1 MLIGF
6 PMSLYTSSAL
16 TTPGKISTR
25 TVPSNGNSI
34 AYTYNN
40 GTVRHINIRRK
51 FTVALNA
58 NWTSPEFTFANW
70 SDNNT
75 SEGVGYPTLVLE
87 FALKKVGTLTFNQA
101 TYSGL
106 GYGIVAGG
114 NSLTTDTMSVGTM
127 NAGEEWER
135 CIRITYPLLYKTQTT
150 DFTVGQTVTGATSGA
165 TGVIAAQTDNGTS
178 GSLVLIT
185 ETGTW
190 VDSEAITDG
199 LGGAA
204 LVDLTTNQNQLATI
218 GLQACFQEGKKA
230 SQSASDNWNSSD
242 PVVYPVY
249 TANVNG
255 SGVITSV
262 SKTSGGSGWAVGPSL
277 YAFETMADGTFQIKS
292 IGYGNLSAGTV
303 NSGTVSN
310 GAAPSGYVW
319 TNPTVVFAGGTGFG
333 ASTAVVDMALMTAIP
348 DRPVASLRLASD
360 SVGRG
365 YSSTDGSGDRNH
377 NFGVFERAIANRFGV
392 INMST
397 SGGAL
402 GNQTQFATTFAR
414 QYGLYDGKCTHSLIA
429 LGSND
434 ASTGQTKAAM
444 VTWFNS
450 IATHMRAAGELVTGS
465 VIIPREQ
472 VRAITGITQAANAVV
487 TCSNSVSPIGAG
499 DTIIFNSS
507 VGGMTQIRGLVAT
520 VVSATSTTIT
530 INIDSTAFTAYTSG
544 GGLYSKTPSG
554 QLPETGFSLGGVADL
569 FNADMLSGA
578 ITVDWPV
585 VNPRP
590 AVQDATVTTAWKAT
604 PDALTGDW
612 VHPSGV
618 GLGYV
623 GTDATFKAF
632 FNSLA

>member
-34 AYTYNN
+34 PYTVNN
-40 GTVRHINIRRK
+40 GTQRHINIRRK

-75 SEGVGYPTLVLE
+75 SESAGYPTLVIE
-87 FALKKVGTLTFNQA
+87 FGLKKVGTLTFNQA

-106 GYGIVAGG
+106 GYGIVTGG

-135 CIRITYPLLYKTQTT
+135 CIRITYPLLFKTQTT
-150 DFTVGQTVTGATSGA
+150 NFTVGQTVTGATSGA

-178 GSLVLIT
+178 GSLVLIS

-204 LVDLTTNQNQLATI
+204 LVDLTTSQNQLATI
-218 GLQACFQEGKKA
+218 GSQACHLEGTKYSQIA
-230 SQSASDNWNSSD
+230 SVNWCASD

-262 SKTSGGSGWAVGPSL
+262 SKTSGGSGWTVGPSL
-277 YAFETMADGTFQIKS
+277 FAFETMADGTFQIKN

-303 NSGTVSN
+303 NSGSVNS

-319 TNPTVVFAGGTGFG
+319 TNPTVVMAGGSGFG
-333 ASTAVVDMALMTAIP
+333 VSTAIVDMAMMTAIP
-348 DRPVASLRLASD
+348 DRPVASLRLCSD

-365 YSSTDGSGDRNH
+365 YSSTDGNGDRNH

-402 GNQTQFATTFAR
+402 GNQVQFATTFAR
-414 QYGLYDGKCTHSLIA
+414 QYGLYDGKCTHDLIA

-434 ASTGQTKAAM
+434 ASGGQTKAAM

-487 TCSNSVSPIGAG
+487 TCNNSVSPIQAG
-499 DTIIFNSS
+499 DVIVFNSA
-507 VGGMTQIRGLVAT
+507 VGGMTQIRSLVGN
-520 VVSATSTTIT
+520 VVSANSTTIT
-530 INIDSTAFTAYTSG
+530 TDINSSGFSAYTSG
-544 GGLYSKTPSG
+544 GGLYGKTPTG
-554 QLPETGFSLGGVADL
+554 QLPETGFSLGGAADL
-569 FNADMLSGA
+569 FNADMISGA
-578 ITVDWPV
+578 IAVDWPI

-590 AVQDATVTTAWKAT
+590 TVQDATTTTAWKAS
-604 PDALTGDW
+604 PDGLTGDW
-612 VHPSGV
+612 VHPNGV
-618 GLGYV
+618 GLGYM
-623 GTDATFKAF
+623 GTDAAFKAY